1 MKTATKPAKKV
12 KVSKE
17 ETALLLQKEN
27 IKRIKLY
34 PPTTWKAIETWGRES
49 ENLSQHLQ
57 SNCFTISGRVRTNTN
72 FEGLEVANGI
82 RIIEIVAEKAPELLI
97 EVEKTFDINYQPKAN
112 VVINLELVKQLVNWD
127 KKNKKLKTISFT
139 FMNDLATEKKQLTD
153 QNKKIASWNL
163 EIVQKYGFVYKPAVE
178 KVEPETTESED
189 DKEEEK

>member
-1 MKTATKPAKKV
+1 MKTAIKPTKKIKV
-12 KVSKE
+12 TKE
-17 ETALLLQKEN
+17 ETALLLLKDN
-27 IKRIKLY
+27 IKKIKLY
-34 PPTTWKAIETWGRES
+34 PPTTWKAIENWGRES

-97 EVEKTFDINYQPKAN
+97 EVEKTFDINFQPKAN
-112 VVINLELVKQLVNWD
+112 VVINLELLNQLVNWD

-163 EIVQKYGFVYKPAVE
+163 EIVQKYGFVYRPAAE
-178 KVEPETTESED
+178 K
-189 DKEEEK
+189 KQEEECDTLGTDVE